1 MKSVDDSSVSLVLLL
16 MASSS
21 LFSMIGL
28 LQLNKIVQDDLVRS
42 GLHFSHAWAVP
53 YWNLMSLVFAL
64 MWVNII
70 AAIAFQSYLLMQRKK
85 EAKSLTPDAEE
96 QHSQAEQATEPPRES
111 ESQQKETKPEAQEED
126 EETPSVT
133 SVPP

>member
-16 MASSS
+16 MAASS

-28 LQLNKIVQDDLVRS
+28 LQLNKMVQNDLVRS
-42 GLHFSHAWAVP
+42 GLHFNYGWAVP
-53 YWNLMSLVFAL
+53 YWNLMSFVFAL
-64 MWVNII
+64 GWVNII
-70 AAIAFQSYLLMQRKK
+70 AAIAFQSYLLMQRSK
-85 EAKSLTPDAEE
+85 EAKLLTLDAEE
-96 QHSQAEQATEPPRES
+96 QRLQGEQATESPRES
-111 ESQQKETKPEAQEED
+111 ESQQKESKPEAQEE